1 MNGKNMNNKH
11 WQKSMTKKTT
21 ANYCGTFAFIRL
33 VDPKIGIS
41 TICLLFFL
49 FNIYGVIPIK

>member
-1 MNGKNMNNKH
+1 
-11 WQKSMTKKTT
+11 MTKKTT
-21 ANYCGTFAFIRL
+21 VNYCGAFAFIRL

-41 TICLLFFL
+41 ATCLLFFL